1 MKQTIALTILLGM
14 GAITAYAQVQHEI
27 RLYRTDEGHMGL
39 ILRDVTQA
47 DVLDLQLPR
56 ETGVYVELLG
66 EDTPASRA
74 GMQKGDIILEYATLP
89 ILSVKHFQRLVLDT
103 PASRE
108 VELSVFRSGRYL
120 KTTISV
126 GKRRRTTPLDVSR
139 RTPSV
144 PAWDGPDI
152 RFRTQPG
159 QSGSHFFFFSERP
172 RLGITGG
179 NLTEQLADFLGISG
193 KKGVLVAEVL
203 ENTPAQRA
211 GLKAGDAIVSV
222 DGHPVD
228 SLSELSSLLKDD
240 THEVE
245 IVRDKRV
252 EKVTLE
258 LEPRE
263 VTGTRF

>member
-1 MKQTIALTILLGM
+1 MKQTIALTIVLGI
-14 GAITAYAQVQHEI
+14 GAITAYAQAQHEI

-47 DVLDLQLPR
+47 DVLNLQLPR
-56 ETGVYVELLG
+56 EIGVYVELLG

-74 GMQKGDIILEYATLP
+74 GLQKGDIILEYATLP

-120 KTTISV
+120 KTIISV
-126 GKRRRTTPLDVSR
+126 GRRRRATPLDVSR

-152 RFRTQPG
+152 RFRTQPS
-159 QSGSHFFFFSERP
+159 QSGGHFFFFSERP

-252 EKVTLE
+252 EKATLE
-258 LEPRE
+258 LEPRK
-263 VTGTRF
+263 VRGTRF

>member
-1 MKQTIALTILLGM
+1 MKQTIAITILLGM
-14 GAITAYAQVQHEI
+14 GAIVVYAQAQHEI

-47 DVLDLQLPR
+47 DVLNLQLPR
-56 ETGVYVELLG
+56 ETGVYVEQLG
-66 EDTPASRA
+66 EDSPASKA
-74 GMQKGDIILEYATLP
+74 GLQKGDIILDYATLP

-108 VELSVFRSGRYL
+108 VELSVFRSGQYL

-126 GKRRRTTPLDVSR
+126 RRRATPLDVSR
-139 RTPSV
+139 RTQSA

-193 KKGVLVAEVL
+193 KKGVVVAEVFD
-203 ENTPAQRA
+203 NTPAKRA

-222 DGHPVD
+222 DSHPVD

-252 EKVTLE
+252 EKATLE

>member
-1 MKQTIALTILLGM
+1 MKQAIALTILLGM
-14 GAITAYAQVQHEI
+14 GAITAYAQAQHEI

-47 DVLDLQLPR
+47 DVLNLQLPR

-74 GMQKGDIILEYATLP
+74 GLQKGDIILEYASLP

-120 KTTISV
+120 KTIISV
-126 GKRRRTTPLDVSR
+126 GRRRRATPLDVSR
-139 RTPSV
+139 RTQSV

-152 RFRTQPG
+152 RFRF
-159 QSGSHFFFFSERP
+159 QSGGHFFFFSERP

-179 NLTEQLADFLGISG
+179 NLTEQLADFLGIPG
-193 KKGVLVAEVL
+193 KKGVLVVEVFD
-203 ENTPAQRA
+203 NTPAKRA

-228 SLSELSSLLKDD
+228 SLSELSSLLKDA

-252 EKVTLE
+252 ERITLE

>member
-1 MKQTIALTILLGM
+1 MKQTIVLTILLGM
-14 GAITAYAQVQHEI
+14 GAITAYAQSQHEI

-47 DVLDLQLPR
+47 DVLNLQLPR

-74 GMQKGDIILEYATLP
+74 GLQKGDIILEYATLP

-126 GKRRRTTPLDVSR
+126 GKRRRATPLDVSR
-139 RTPSV
+139 GTQSA

-228 SLSELSSLLKDD
+228 GLSELSSLLKDD

-258 LEPRE
+258 LEPRK